1 MLDADFLNNTTR
13 KMIELARLQP
23 NEGQLPGLPKNPRE
37 IDKDKFELLKQD
49 LQKYPKLLKHCT
61 LLVYALDDA
70 ETNYII
76 IGGNMR
82 YLALAELGEQ
92 LAPCDVIERP
102 TDVETLQAYVALHN
116 SSFGRWDMD
125 LLANEWDIDD
135 LQSWGLDLDFK
146 LDDEPTD
153 DELDGD
159 DRKKPFTAKLTFSSE
174 TMLKKFIKEQ
184 EQMLADD
191 YGCTV
196 SYSGGEL

>member
-1 MLDADFLNNTTR
+1 MLDADFLNNTSR

-23 NEGQLPGLPKNPRE
+23 NEGQLPGLSKNPRE
-37 IDKDKFELLKQD
+37 IDKDKFELLKQN
-49 LQKYPKLLKHCT
+49 LRKYPKLLKHCT

-135 LQSWGLDLDFK
+135 LQSWGLDVPSPKEAKDMSDSITQVYK
-146 LDDEPTD
+146 IEIDCADESEQERIFN
-153 DELDGD
+153 ELTEKGLSC
-159 DRKKPFTAKLTFSSE
+159 RILTF
-174 TMLKKFIKEQ
+174 
-184 EQMLADD
+184 
-191 YGCTV
+191 
-196 SYSGGEL
+196 